1 VKQTDAVEV
10 EKSFTPVGIAGSL
23 ANNFDTFARAIPD
36 TTQKMV
42 ILSDDEFDE
51 VVQVDLR
58 VMKQVC
64 AAMENGDKPFII
76 VISKSQKKKI
86 K

>member
-1 VKQTDAVEV
+1 VKQTNAVKV
-10 EKSFTPVGIAGSL
+10 KKSFTLVGIAGL
-23 ANNFDTFARAIPD
+23 VANNFDTFAHAIPD

-58 VMKQVC
+58 VIKQ
-64 AAMENGDKPFII
+64 AWTAMEKGEKHFTR